1 MCTPGSGPGR
11 IIEVITPG
19 GGFKNYFASSANC

>member
-1 MCTPGSGPGR
+1 MGRR

>member
-1 MCTPGSGPGR
+1 MGRR

-19 GGFKNYFASSANC
+19 GGFKNYFASLANC